1 VPATG
6 LYRDTFA
13 VFSWV
18 YATILIGNIHS
29 KVVLLNEFINS
40 IVRLVVHGVVNQSV
54 TTYGVFQV
62 AIALVPKVT
71 EFIEVHGLA
80 GCCH

>member
-1 VPATG
+1 
-6 LYRDTFA
+6 
-13 VFSWV
+13 
-18 YATILIGNIHS
+18 
-29 KVVLLNEFINS
+29 
-40 IVRLVVHGVVNQSV
+40 VRLVVQGAVNQSV

-71 EFIEVHGLA
+71 EFIEVHGLT